1 VALGGGRIVTVWA
14 FHRVEPVS
22 RQGDPGMALAAVVAD
37 PLWMLA
43 RQRQYGELAGEDA
56 GSPIRVDFR
65 VVSHPIDGWSADGET
80 VLPYDP
86 ASQVLEAVVAGESAG
101 PAHSLRDRIDA
112 GRRIAAA
119 VSAGVN
125 DALRAAFPLD
135 ASATSDL
142 LFQAAP
148 ARFCDGL
155 AAALA
160 VTNAAGGTEAT
171 TLGLSDAQWTAAASE
186 LQDIAVWAVT
196 TFGMGPSTWEAR
208 RLERR
213 FGLASGGELVLDAPE
228 HTSET
233 VDVPDLDL
241 TEAGAA
247 LAATDATP
255 LTRRIPTPI
264 RFPGMPDDRYWAF
277 EDARLSLARIDA
289 ATNDLSR
296 LALVDFSTV
305 YGNDWFVFPTPVT
318 AGTIASVDDLIVVD
332 TFGVQQLI
340 QPADLS
346 NWAMFTPSGPGT
358 DRARLV
364 LPATTASPLT
374 GPVVEEVVFV
384 RDENANL
391 VWGLEKVVT
400 DAVGDTHDLVAE
412 YAAGVGAGSPW
423 TEGAEL
429 LYRLMTDVPEHWV
442 PFVPVHDEGSLRD
455 VVLVEAVLPRPNTLG
470 ALEIVEPLSSVL
482 KELRGTHVHEE
493 EVPPEGVIVR
503 RRWFLARSADGGRH
517 TWAARSVQTG
527 RGEGSSGLEFDIAIE
542 AGGVQ

>member
-1 VALGGGRIVTVWA
+1 MTVWA

-65 VVSHPIDGWSADGET
+65 VVSHPIDGWSADGEA

-101 PAHSLRDRIDA
+101 PAHGLRDRIDA